1 MDEISQIFQCS
12 FTLFISKSHEHRF
25 NAVLTAFSKIG
36 NAHLHKSKFQTKTR
50 FYLYFWLVRGLA
62 LQQEKIAFRNLKKFS
77 NAHLHISFFKTK
89 QMRFSSSIN
98 DENKASFRRKN
109 WRKYTQKN
117 FKNIAEGYREN
128 RALTELPIMCFGTV
142 PETLK
147 WAFCFFI
154 FCH

>member
-25 NAVLTAFSKIG
+25 NAVLTAFSKKQG
-36 NAHLHKSKFQTKTR
+36 MPTYTSQKFQTKIR
-50 FYLYFWLVRGLA
+50 FYLYFLTCAWACSSARI
-62 LQQEKIAFRNLKKFS
+62 KIAFRNFKNSLMLIYTFR
-77 NAHLHISFFKTK
+77 FFKTK

-128 RALTELPIMCFGTV
+128 RALTELPIMCFWYCTRN
-142 PETLK
+142 
-147 WAFCFFI
+147 A
-154 FCH
+154 

>member
-25 NAVLTAFSKIG
+25 NAVLTAFSKKQG
-36 NAHLHKSKFQTKTR
+36 MPTYTSQKFQTKTR
-50 FYLYFWLVRGLA
+50 FYLYFLTCAWACSSARK
-62 LQQEKIAFRNLKKFS
+62 KIAFRNLKNSPMLIYTFR
-77 NAHLHISFFKTK
+77 FFKTK

-128 RALTELPIMCFGTV
+128 RALTELPIMCFWYCTRN
-142 PETLK
+142 
-147 WAFCFFI
+147 A
-154 FCH
+154 

>member
-25 NAVLTAFSKIG
+25 NAVLTAFSKKQG
-36 NAHLHKSKFQTKTR
+36 MPTYTSQKFQTKTR
-50 FYLYFWLVRGLA
+50 FYLYFLTCAWACSSARI
-62 LQQEKIAFRNLKKFS
+62 KIAFRNFKNSLMLIYTFR
-77 NAHLHISFFKTK
+77 FFKTK

-109 WRKYTQKN
+109 CRKYTQKN

-128 RALTELPIMCFGTV
+128 RALTELPIMCFWYCTRN
-142 PETLK
+142 
-147 WAFCFFI
+147 A
-154 FCH
+154 

>member
-12 FTLFISKSHEHRF
+12 FTLFILKSHEHRF
-25 NAVLTAFSKIG
+25 NAVLTAFSKKQG
-36 NAHLHKSKFQTKTR
+36 MPTYTSQKFQTKTR
-50 FYLYFWLVRGLA
+50 FYLYFLTCAWACSSARI
-62 LQQEKIAFRNLKKFS
+62 KIAFRNFKNSLMLIYTFR
-77 NAHLHISFFKTK
+77 FFKTK

-128 RALTELPIMCFGTV
+128 RALTELPIMCFWYCTRN
-142 PETLK
+142 
-147 WAFCFFI
+147 A
-154 FCH
+154 

>member
-12 FTLFISKSHEHRF
+12 FTLFILKSHEHRF
-25 NAVLTAFSKIG
+25 NAVLTAFSKKQG
-36 NAHLHKSKFQTKTR
+36 MPTYT
-50 FYLYFWLVRGLA
+50 
-62 LQQEKIAFRNLKKFS
+62 FR
-77 NAHLHISFFKTK
+77 FFKTK

-128 RALTELPIMCFGTV
+128 RALTELPIMCFWYCTRN
-142 PETLK
+142 
-147 WAFCFFI
+147 A
-154 FCH
+154 

>member
-1 MDEISQIFQCS
+1 MDEISQIFQCL

-25 NAVLTAFSKIG
+25 NAVLTAFSKKQG
-36 NAHLHKSKFQTKTR
+36 MPTYTSQKFQTKTR
-50 FYLYFWLVRGLA
+50 FYLYFLTCAWACSSARI
-62 LQQEKIAFRNLKKFS
+62 KIAFRNFKNSLMLIYTFR
-77 NAHLHISFFKTK
+77 FFKTK

-128 RALTELPIMCFGTV
+128 RALTELPIMCFWYCTRN
-142 PETLK
+142 
-147 WAFCFFI
+147 A
-154 FCH
+154 

>member
-12 FTLFISKSHEHRF
+12 FTLFILKSHEHRF
-25 NAVLTAFSKIG
+25 NAVLTAFSKKQG
-36 NAHLHKSKFQTKTR
+36 MPTYTSQKFQTKTR
-50 FYLYFWLVRGLA
+50 FYLYFLTCAWACSSARKKLRSAIKKNSPML
-62 LQQEKIAFRNLKKFS
+62 IYTFR
-77 NAHLHISFFKTK
+77 FFKTK

-128 RALTELPIMCFGTV
+128 RALTELPIMCFWYCTRN
-142 PETLK
+142 
-147 WAFCFFI
+147 A
-154 FCH
+154 

>member
-1 MDEISQIFQCS
+1 
-12 FTLFISKSHEHRF
+12 
-25 NAVLTAFSKIG
+25 
-36 NAHLHKSKFQTKTR
+36 
-50 FYLYFWLVRGLA
+50 
-62 LQQEKIAFRNLKKFS
+62 
-77 NAHLHISFFKTK
+77 
-89 QMRFSSSIN
+89 MRFSSSIN

-147 WAFCFFI
+147 WAFCFLFLSLKI
-154 FCH
+154 FLRNISVNINFDVSLVLTENSL